1 MLWRGLRG
9 LFEPALA
16 EGVTLES
23 FFARGVNPMPV
34 FRVAS
39 APVRASALALTLL
52 VLAGACAAAPG
63 AEPKANKVENS
74 NLDAPLFYQL
84 LLGEIELR
92 EGQAG
97 TAYQLMLDAA
107 RRSKDE
113 QLFKRATEIAL
124 QARAGDQ
131 ALAAAVAWRQA
142 LPDSQDAMR
151 YQIQLLVAL
160 NRLPE
165 VEEPLLSLLRHAPRP
180 ALPSMLEAV
189 PRFLARATDRHAT
202 AVFVERALQPFVDAA
217 DTRASAL
224 AAIGRAWLLADDRAK
239 ALAALRRASDA
250 DAGAEGPAL
259 LALDMLPATP
269 EAEAVV
275 TRQLLARPAS
285 PTVRLLYVRTLAT
298 SQRLAEATAQVQIL
312 TLAEPKLAPPW
323 LTLGALELE
332 MRRPKEAIA
341 ALQNYVRLVEGGA
354 PVNFAA
360 APVVPAP
367 SPADAGDDEDDTPP
381 NTTSALTQAFLLL
394 AQAAEQDQDFAGAER
409 WLARIDSPQRALE
422 VQARRASLLARQ
434 GKMTAARELIRRV
447 PEQSPAD
454 ARAKLLAETELLRD
468 RKMFV
473 EAEQVLAQANKTFPD
488 DTDLLYEQAMLDEKL
503 DRVDVM
509 ERLLRRVI
517 ELKADHQQAYNAL
530 GYSLSDRKIRLP
542 EARALIQKALELS
555 PGEPSITD
563 SLGWVEYRLGNRE
576 EAIRL
581 LRGAYQA
588 RPDPEIGAHLGEV
601 LWSAGQSEEARRVF
615 REARSRDA
623 QNDVLR
629 ETLARLRVDL

>member
-1 MLWRGLRG
+1 M
-9 LFEPALA
+9 PA
-16 EGVTLES
+16 
-23 FFARGVNPMPV
+23 
-34 FRVAS
+34 FRVAPG
-39 APVRASALALTLL
+39 PVRASFVAASLL
-52 VLAGACAAAPG
+52 VLSGLSAAATAPAAG
-63 AEPKANKVENS
+63 PENKVENS

-92 EGQAG
+92 DGQSG

-107 RRSKDE
+107 KRSKDE
-113 QLFKRATEIAL
+113 ELFKRATEIAL
-124 QARAGDQ
+124 QARAGEQ
-131 ALAAAVAWRQA
+131 ALAAAVLWRQT

-151 YQIQLLVAL
+151 YQIQLLIAL

-165 VEEPLLSLLRHAPRP
+165 VEEPLVSLLRRAPRP
-180 ALPSMLEAV
+180 ALPGMLEAV
-189 PRFLARATDRHAT
+189 PRFLARAPDRNAT
-202 AVFVERALQPFVDAA
+202 AVLAERALQPFVDER

-224 AAIGRAWLLADDRAK
+224 VAVGRAWLLADDRVK
-239 ALAALRRASDA
+239 ALAALQRASETDPSLESA
-250 DAGAEGPAL
+250 AL
-259 LALDMLPATP
+259 LALDMLPGTP
-269 EAEAVV
+269 EAEVVV
-275 TRQLLARPAS
+275 TRQLAAKPSS
-285 PTVRLLYVRTLAT
+285 PTVRLLYVRLLAT
-298 SQRLAEATAQVQIL
+298 SQRLAEATTQVQVL
-312 TLAEPKLAPPW
+312 TQSEPNLAPPW

-332 MRRPKEAIA
+332 MRRPKEASA

-354 PVNFAA
+354 PVNFAGAA
-360 APVVPAP
+360 APAP
-367 SPADAGDDEDDTPP
+367 VAGDSGDDDDDTPP

-394 AQAAEQDQDFAGAER
+394 AQAAELDQDFAGAEK

-434 GKMTAARELIRRV
+434 GKMAQARELIRRV
-447 PEQSPAD
+447 PEQSPGD
-454 ARAKLLAETELLRD
+454 ARAKLLAESELLRD
-468 RKMFV
+468 RKMFG
-473 EAEQVLAQANKTFPD
+473 EAEQVLAKANKTFPD
-488 DTDLLYEQAMLDEKL
+488 DTDLLYEQAMIEEKL

-509 ERLLRRVI
+509 EKLLRRVI

-530 GYSLSDRKIRLP
+530 GYTFAERKIRLP
-542 EARALIQKALELS
+542 EARALIQKALDLS

-563 SLGWVEYRLGNRE
+563 SMGWVEYRLGNRD

-601 LWSAGQSEEARRVF
+601 LWSAGQSEEAKRVF

>member
-1 MLWRGLRG
+1 M
-9 LFEPALA
+9 PA
-16 EGVTLES
+16 
-23 FFARGVNPMPV
+23 
-34 FRVAS
+34 FRVAPG
-39 APVRASALALTLL
+39 PVRASLVAASML
-52 VLAGACAAAPG
+52 VLSGLCVAATAPPAAPV
-63 AEPKANKVENS
+63 NQVENS

-92 EGQAG
+92 DGQSG

-107 RRSKDE
+107 KRSKDE

-124 QARAGDQ
+124 QARAGEQ

-142 LPDSQDAMR
+142 LPESQDAMR
-151 YQIQLLVAL
+151 YQIQLLIAL

-165 VEEPLLSLLRHAPRP
+165 AEEPLVSLLRRAPRP
-180 ALPSMLEAV
+180 ALPGMLEAV
-189 PRFLARATDRHAT
+189 PRFLARAPDRNAT
-202 AVFVERALQPFVDAA
+202 AVLTERALQPFVDER

-224 AAIGRAWLLADDRAK
+224 VAIGRAWLLADDRAK
-239 ALAALRRASDA
+239 ALAALRRASDTDPA
-250 DAGAEGPAL
+250 LESTAL

-275 TRQLLARPAS
+275 TRQLAAKPSSPA
-285 PTVRLLYVRTLAT
+285 VRLLYVRLLAT
-298 SQRLAEATAQVQIL
+298 SQRLAEATTQVQVL
-312 TLAEPKLAPPW
+312 TQSEPNLAPPW

-332 MRRPKEAIA
+332 TRRPKEASA

-354 PVNFAA
+354 PVNFAGATSAPA
-360 APVVPAP
+360 ASPM
-367 SPADAGDDEDDTPP
+367 PADSGDDEDDTPP

-394 AQAAEQDQDFAGAER
+394 AQAAELDQDFVGAEK

-434 GKMTAARELIRRV
+434 GKMAQARELIRRV
-447 PEQSPAD
+447 PEQSPGD
-454 ARAKLLAETELLRD
+454 ARAKLLAEAELLRD
-468 RKMFV
+468 RKMYG
-473 EAEQVLAQANKTFPD
+473 EATQVLAKANTTFPD
-488 DTDLLYEQAMLDEKL
+488 DTDLLYEQAMLEEKL

-517 ELKADHQQAYNAL
+517 ALKSDHQQAYNAL
-530 GYSLSDRKIRLP
+530 GYTFAERKIRLP
-542 EARALIQKALELS
+542 EARALIQKALDLS

-563 SLGWVEYRLGNRE
+563 SMGWVEYRLGNRD

-601 LWSAGQSEEARRVF
+601 LWSAGQSEEAKRVF